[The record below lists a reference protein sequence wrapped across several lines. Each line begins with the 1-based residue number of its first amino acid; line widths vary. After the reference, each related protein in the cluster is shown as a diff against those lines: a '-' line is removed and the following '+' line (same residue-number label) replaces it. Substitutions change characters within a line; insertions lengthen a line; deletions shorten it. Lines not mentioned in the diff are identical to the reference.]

1 MYQTLPQSQG
11 AWRKGNCAQNQL
23 NSGTGKGDGESGMG
37 CLSPRER
44 NPPRPRALHQ
54 IGSFSIAFDLQ
65 NNPAKYYYSH
75 FALEP
80 FQGSER
86 ESDSPEATKQEQPA
100 LRIDCLTPNSR
111 FLPNLCTV
119 GAQGRAGDA
128 QAPRCAHDP
137 HPLTPSQVSRM
148 VTP

>member
-11 AWRKGNCAQNQL
+11 AWTKGNCAQNQL
-23 NSGTGKGDGESGMG
+23 NSGPGKGDGGRGGRG
-37 CLSPRER
+37 CLSPGER

-54 IGSFSIAFDLQ
+54 IDSFSIAFDVQ

-86 ESDSPEATKQEQPA
+86 ESDSPEATKQEEPA
-100 LRIDCLTPNSR
+100 LRIGCLTPNSR

-137 HPLTPSQVSRM
+137 HPLPSSLKLA
-148 VTP
+148 PS

>member
-1 MYQTLPQSQG
+1 MSVSDPASEPRSLEE
-11 AWRKGNCAQNQL
+11 
-23 NSGTGKGDGESGMG
+23 GKLCSEPAKLRTWKRGWGKWGG
-37 CLSPRER
+37 CLSPGER

-54 IGSFSIAFDLQ
+54 IDSFSIAFDLQ

-86 ESDSPEATKQEQPA
+86 ESDSPEATKQEEPA
-100 LRIDCLTPNSR
+100 LRIGCLTPNSR
-111 FLPNLCTV
+111 FLPNLCTA

-137 HPLTPSQVSRM
+137 HPLPSSLKLAAS
-148 VTP
+148 